1 MNKDSFK
8 SRCSFKYISKV
19 DTRVYPGY
27 VYILGKHIYIISV
40 AKFKNDICTGLFLL
54 ERKDLSVS

>member
-1 MNKDSFK
+1 MCSEAVMMRTKTVFK

-19 DTRVYPGY
+19 DTWVYPVY

-40 AKFKNDICTGLFLL
+40 AKYKNDVYMGFF
-54 ERKDLSVS
+54 